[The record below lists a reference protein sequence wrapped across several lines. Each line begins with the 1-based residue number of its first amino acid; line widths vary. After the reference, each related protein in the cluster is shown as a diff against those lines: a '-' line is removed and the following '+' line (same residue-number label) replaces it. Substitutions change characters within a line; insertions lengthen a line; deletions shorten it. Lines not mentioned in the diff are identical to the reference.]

1 MYALPLHP
9 LNSVHDLAQQF
20 KALSE
25 DVRLRILA
33 LMFRH
38 GELCVCEIERF
49 LHISQSKA
57 SRHLRYLLNA
67 GLVAD
72 RRDGLWVYYRAAE
85 PKTQKQRT
93 LLMAVRDMLADH
105 PVPDVSAELEAM
117 RAERCQAS
125 AKQSPTTSAGAEVR
139 S

>member
-1 MYALPLHP
+1 MHG
-9 LNSVHDLAQQF
+9 LAQQF

-25 DVRLRILA
+25 DVRLQILA

-67 GLVAD
+67 GLVED
-72 RRDGLWVYYRAAE
+72 RRDGLWVYYRATE
-85 PKTQKQRT
+85 PTTEKQRT
-93 LLMAVRDMLADH
+93 FFVALRQMLADV
-105 PVPDVSAELEAM
+105 PVPDVAEELEAM
-117 RAERCQAS
+117 RAERCQPTS
-125 AKQSPTTSAGAEVR
+125 AKQGAASTSSAE
-139 S
+139 

>member
-1 MYALPLHP
+1 M
-9 LNSVHDLAQQF
+9 HDLAQRF

-25 DVRLRILA
+25 DVRLQILA

-49 LHISQSKA
+49 LDVSQSRA

-67 GLVAD
+67 GLVED
-72 RRDGLWVYYRAAE
+72 RRDGLWVYYRAAQATTE
-85 PKTQKQRT
+85 KQRT
-93 LLMAVRDMLADH
+93 FLVALQDMLADL

-117 RAERCQAS
+117 RAERCQ
-125 AKQSPTTSAGAEVR
+125 TTSGKQHAATSTGSEVGR
-139 S
+139 

>member
-1 MYALPLHP
+1 MDTM
-9 LNSVHDLAQQF
+9 HDLAQQF
-20 KALSE
+20 KALSQ
-25 DVRLRILA
+25 DVRLQILA

-49 LHISQSKA
+49 LHVSQSKA

-67 GLVAD
+67 GLVED

-85 PKTQKQRT
+85 PTTEKQQT
-93 LLMAVRDMLADH
+93 FLLALQDMLADL

-117 RAERCQAS
+117 RAERCQATS
-125 AKQSPTTSAGAEVR
+125 GKQRAAT
-139 S
+139 

>member
-1 MYALPLHP
+1 M
-9 LNSVHDLAQQF
+9 HDLAQQF

-25 DVRLRILA
+25 GVRLQILA

-49 LHISQSKA
+49 LDVSQSKA

-67 GLVAD
+67 GLVED

-85 PKTQKQRT
+85 PATEKQLAFLEALRQ
-93 LLMAVRDMLADH
+93 LLSDM
-105 PVPDVSAELEAM
+105 PVPDVSGELRAM
-117 RAERCQAS
+117 RAERCQPTS
-125 AKQSPTTSAGAEVR
+125 AKQREVTSTRAEVG